1 MSPENGRDDEN
12 DEEDAVG
19 VDVRGGNVA
28 AQQAAIDNP
37 FVVVLPTPAGAS
49 ARGFGLTPRPSIGK
63 KRAKQLA
70 QQAAAANKLKKTKK
84 NDPPEPEP
92 DKVFSF
98 NQVLKH
104 RQNESLERLAFAAEA
119 KANVA
124 KEQYMFNFHTKNPAS
139 AASIAWFAAKELEY
153 APAVP
158 TATETTG
165 TSGGDDVDPTED
177 PADDADDDKESY
189 VDEDYVRDVAL
200 DNIIAAHSAGPP
212 NAIGLDQTTD
222 TTSDDSQEDGE
233 WDTLPPTQRLV
244 LAFNNAIVDSQ
255 ATTLTN

>member
-1 MSPENGRDDEN
+1 VICALKNSCDCCQTIQILNSLFAGFIRTEKKMEARSCLRDSSARIARVRARYSNHAPQSFECFVPFGLQQDESGNGSDDEN

-28 AQQAAIDNP
+28 APPAAIDNP
-37 FVVVLPTPAGAS
+37 FVVVVLTPAAS

-70 QQAAAANKLKKTKK
+70 QQAAAANKLKKTKN

-92 DKVFSF
+92 DKVLSF

-124 KEQYMFNFHTKNPAS
+124 KEQYMFNFHTKKPCVCCFDCLICGKGARVCPCSSNGN
-139 AASIAWFAAKELEY
+139 K
-153 APAVP
+153 
-158 TATETTG
+158 
-165 TSGGDDVDPTED
+165 
-177 PADDADDDKESY
+177 
-189 VDEDYVRDVAL
+189 
-200 DNIIAAHSAGPP
+200 
-212 NAIGLDQTTD
+212 
-222 TTSDDSQEDGE
+222 
-233 WDTLPPTQRLV
+233 
-244 LAFNNAIVDSQ
+244 NNWYQ
-255 ATTLTN
+255 WWR